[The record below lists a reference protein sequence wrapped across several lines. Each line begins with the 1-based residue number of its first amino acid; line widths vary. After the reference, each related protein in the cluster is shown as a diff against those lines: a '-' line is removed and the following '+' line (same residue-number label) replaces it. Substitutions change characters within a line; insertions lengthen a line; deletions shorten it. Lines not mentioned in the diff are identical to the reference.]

1 MVKYCVKRIL
11 LSLLILL
18 GVSLILYTLVWFM
31 PADYLY
37 NQAITAA
44 GTTGNVEEI
53 YQELRAYYGLDG
65 TMFQGY
71 FGWLWDFLRGDFGIS
86 YRTQQPIINEFKTR
100 LPISI
105 TLAFTSLTLAA
116 CIGIPLGVLSA
127 VKQYSL
133 LDTIPSVMA
142 LTLSAVPSFWFGMML
157 IYFLAYRLGLFPS
170 YGMGGLEHWVLP
182 TLTIAVV
189 YAAEIL
195 RYTRSSMLETIRADY
210 VRTARAKGVAE
221 RTVIW
226 KHAMKN
232 GLLPVVTLLGSSFGA
247 QIGGAIVTENLYNL
261 PGLGTLTLLS
271 INMRDTPTVVATSV
285 IFATLYNIILILV
298 DLMYAFI
305 DPRIKAKYSR

>member
-1 MVKYCVKRIL
+1 MIRYVVKRIL
-11 LSLLILL
+11 MLIP
-18 GVSLILYTLVWFM
+18 LV
-31 PADYLY
+31 LC
-37 NQAITAA
+37 ITF
-44 GTTGNVEEI
+44 VV
-53 YQELRAYYGLDG
+53 YGLMSLAPGDPA
-65 TMFQGY
+65 TIMLPSNAPQEQKDALNHALGY
-71 FGWLWDFLRGDFGIS
+71 DRPFLVKYADFVSKMIFKLDFGIS
-86 YRTQQPIINEFKTR
+86 YRTSQPIINEIKGR
-100 LPISI
+100 LPVSIS
-105 TLAFTSLTLAA
+105 LAFFGLSMAA
-116 CIGIPLGVLSA
+116 AIGIPLGVLSA

-133 LDTIPSVMA
+133 LDTIPSVVA
-142 LTLSAVPSFWFGMML
+142 LTLSAVPSFWLGMML
-157 IYFLAYRLGLFPS
+157 IYIFAYKLGWLPS
-170 YGMGGLEHWVLP
+170 FGMGSFKHWILP

-221 RTVIW
+221 RKVIW
-226 KHAMKN
+226 RHAMKN

-261 PGLGTLTLLS
+261 PGLGTLTLVS

-285 IFATLYNIILILV
+285 IFAILYNIILILV

>member
-1 MVKYCVKRIL
+1 MIRYVAKRFLILIPLVLCITFVVYGLMSLAPGDPASIMLPSNAPQEQKDALNHKLGYDRPFLVKYADFV
-11 LSLLILL
+11 
-18 GVSLILYTLVWFM
+18 YNLVFK
-31 PADYLY
+31 
-37 NQAITAA
+37 
-44 GTTGNVEEI
+44 
-53 YQELRAYYGLDG
+53 
-65 TMFQGY
+65 
-71 FGWLWDFLRGDFGIS
+71 GDFGIS

-105 TLAFTSLTLAA
+105 TLAFASLTLAA

-157 IYFLAYRLGLFPS
+157 IYFLAYKLGLFPS
-170 YGMGGLEHWVLP
+170 YGMGGIEHWVLP

-232 GLLPVVTLLGSSFGA
+232 GLLPVITLLGSSFGA

>member
-1 MVKYCVKRIL
+1 MIRYVVKRFLMLIPLVLCITFVVYGLMSLAPGDPASIMLPSNAPQEQKDALNHKLGYDRPFLVKYADFV
-11 LSLLILL
+11 
-18 GVSLILYTLVWFM
+18 YNLVFK
-31 PADYLY
+31 
-37 NQAITAA
+37 
-44 GTTGNVEEI
+44 
-53 YQELRAYYGLDG
+53 
-65 TMFQGY
+65 
-71 FGWLWDFLRGDFGIS
+71 GDFGIS

-100 LPISI
+100 LPISV
-105 TLAFTSLTLAA
+105 TLAFTSLTLAS

-170 YGMGGLEHWVLP
+170 YGMGGIEHWVLP

>member
-1 MVKYCVKRIL
+1 MIRYVIKRIL
-11 LSLLILL
+11 MLIP
-18 GVSLILYTLVWFM
+18 LVFC
-31 PADYLY
+31 
-37 NQAITAA
+37 ITF
-44 GTTGNVEEI
+44 VV
-53 YQELRAYYGLDG
+53 YGLMSLAPGDPA
-65 TMFQGY
+65 TIMLPSNAPQEQKDALNHELGY
-71 FGWLWDFLRGDFGIS
+71 DRPFLVKYVDYVGKMIFKLDFGTS
-86 YRTQQPIINEFKTR
+86 YRTSQPIINEIKVR

-105 TLAFTSLTLAA
+105 RLAFFGLSLAA
-116 CIGIPLGVLSA
+116 VIGIPLGVLSA

-133 LDTIPSVMA
+133 LDTIPSVIA
-142 LTLSAVPSFWFGMML
+142 LTLSAVPSFWLGMMMIYILAYKLGWLPSFGMGS
-157 IYFLAYRLGLFPS
+157 IK
-170 YGMGGLEHWVLP
+170 HWILP

-221 RTVIW
+221 RKVIW

-232 GLLPVVTLLGSSFGA
+232 GLLPVITLLGSSFGA

-261 PGLGTLTLLS
+261 PGLGTLTLIS

-285 IFATLYNIILILV
+285 IFAILYNIILILV

>member
-1 MVKYCVKRIL
+1 MIRYVAKRFLMLIPLVLCITFVVYGLMSLAPGDPASIMLPSNAPQEQKDALNHKLGYDRPFLVKYADFV
-11 LSLLILL
+11 
-18 GVSLILYTLVWFM
+18 YNLVFK
-31 PADYLY
+31 
-37 NQAITAA
+37 
-44 GTTGNVEEI
+44 
-53 YQELRAYYGLDG
+53 
-65 TMFQGY
+65 
-71 FGWLWDFLRGDFGIS
+71 GDFGIS

-157 IYFLAYRLGLFPS
+157 IYFLAYKLGLFPS
-170 YGMGGLEHWVLP
+170 YGMGGIEHWVLP

>member
-1 MVKYCVKRIL
+1 MIRYVAKRFLMLIPLVLCITFVVYGLMSLAPGDPASIMLPSNAPQEQKDALNHKLGYDRPFLVKYADFV
-11 LSLLILL
+11 
-18 GVSLILYTLVWFM
+18 YNLVFK
-31 PADYLY
+31 
-37 NQAITAA
+37 
-44 GTTGNVEEI
+44 
-53 YQELRAYYGLDG
+53 
-65 TMFQGY
+65 
-71 FGWLWDFLRGDFGIS
+71 GDFGIS

-157 IYFLAYRLGLFPS
+157 IYFLAYKLGLFPS
-170 YGMGGLEHWVLP
+170 YGMGGIEHWVLP

-210 VRTARAKGVAE
+210 VRTARA
-221 RTVIW
+221 

>member
-1 MVKYCVKRIL
+1 MIRYVVKRFLMLIPLVLCITFVVYGLMSLAPGDPASIMLPSNAPQEQKDALNHKLGYDRPFLVKYADFV
-11 LSLLILL
+11 
-18 GVSLILYTLVWFM
+18 YNLVF
-31 PADYLY
+31 
-37 NQAITAA
+37 
-44 GTTGNVEEI
+44 
-53 YQELRAYYGLDG
+53 
-65 TMFQGY
+65 
-71 FGWLWDFLRGDFGIS
+71 RGDFGIS

-157 IYFLAYRLGLFPS
+157 IYFLAYKLGLFPS
-170 YGMGGLEHWVLP
+170 YGMGGIEHWVLP

-232 GLLPVVTLLGSSFGA
+232 GLLPVITLLGSSFGA

-261 PGLGTLTLLS
+261 PGLGTLTLVS

>member
-1 MVKYCVKRIL
+1 MIRYVAKRFLMLIPLVLCITFVVYGLMSLAPGDPASIMLPSNAPQEQKDALNHKLGYDRPFLVKYADFV
-11 LSLLILL
+11 
-18 GVSLILYTLVWFM
+18 YNLVFK
-31 PADYLY
+31 
-37 NQAITAA
+37 
-44 GTTGNVEEI
+44 
-53 YQELRAYYGLDG
+53 
-65 TMFQGY
+65 
-71 FGWLWDFLRGDFGIS
+71 GDFGIS

-170 YGMGGLEHWVLP
+170 YGMGGIEHWVLP
-182 TLTIAVV
+182 TLTTAVV

>member
-1 MVKYCVKRIL
+1 
-11 LSLLILL
+11 
-18 GVSLILYTLVWFM
+18 
-31 PADYLY
+31 
-37 NQAITAA
+37 
-44 GTTGNVEEI
+44 
-53 YQELRAYYGLDG
+53 
-65 TMFQGY
+65 
-71 FGWLWDFLRGDFGIS
+71 
-86 YRTQQPIINEFKTR
+86 
-100 LPISI
+100 
-105 TLAFTSLTLAA
+105 
-116 CIGIPLGVLSA
+116 
-127 VKQYSL
+127 
-133 LDTIPSVMA
+133 
-142 LTLSAVPSFWFGMML
+142 
-157 IYFLAYRLGLFPS
+157 
-170 YGMGGLEHWVLP
+170 MGGIEHWVLP

-232 GLLPVVTLLGSSFGA
+232 GLLPVVTLLGRSFGA
-247 QIGGAIVTENLYNL
+247 QIVGAIVTENLYNL

>member
-1 MVKYCVKRIL
+1 MIRYVVKRFLMLIPLVLCITFVVYGLMSLAPGDPASIMLPSNAPQEQKDALNHKLGYDRPFLVKYADFV
-11 LSLLILL
+11 
-18 GVSLILYTLVWFM
+18 YNLVFK
-31 PADYLY
+31 
-37 NQAITAA
+37 
-44 GTTGNVEEI
+44 
-53 YQELRAYYGLDG
+53 
-65 TMFQGY
+65 
-71 FGWLWDFLRGDFGIS
+71 GDFGIS

-142 LTLSAVPSFWFGMML
+142 LTLSAVPPFWFGMML
-157 IYFLAYRLGLFPS
+157 IYFLAYKLGLFPS
-170 YGMGGLEHWVLP
+170 YGMGGIEHWVLP

-232 GLLPVVTLLGSSFGA
+232 GLLPVITLLGSSFGA

-261 PGLGTLTLLS
+261 PGLGTLTLVS

>member
-1 MVKYCVKRIL
+1 MLIPLVLCITFVVYGLMSLAPGDPASIMLPSNAPQEQKDALNHKLGYDRPFLVKYADFV
-11 LSLLILL
+11 
-18 GVSLILYTLVWFM
+18 YNLVFK
-31 PADYLY
+31 
-37 NQAITAA
+37 
-44 GTTGNVEEI
+44 
-53 YQELRAYYGLDG
+53 
-65 TMFQGY
+65 
-71 FGWLWDFLRGDFGIS
+71 GDFGIS

-100 LPISI
+100 LPISV

>member
-1 MVKYCVKRIL
+1 MIRSVAKRFLMLIPLVLCITFVVYGLMSLAPGDPASIMLPSNAPQEQKDALNHKLGYDRPFLVKYADFV
-11 LSLLILL
+11 
-18 GVSLILYTLVWFM
+18 YNLVFK
-31 PADYLY
+31 
-37 NQAITAA
+37 
-44 GTTGNVEEI
+44 
-53 YQELRAYYGLDG
+53 
-65 TMFQGY
+65 
-71 FGWLWDFLRGDFGIS
+71 GDFGIS

-170 YGMGGLEHWVLP
+170 YGMGGIEHWVLP

>member
-1 MVKYCVKRIL
+1 MIRYVVKRFLMLIPLVLCITFVVYGLMSLAPGDPASIMLPSNAPQEQKDALNHKLGYDRPFLVKYADFV
-11 LSLLILL
+11 
-18 GVSLILYTLVWFM
+18 YNLVFK
-31 PADYLY
+31 
-37 NQAITAA
+37 
-44 GTTGNVEEI
+44 
-53 YQELRAYYGLDG
+53 
-65 TMFQGY
+65 
-71 FGWLWDFLRGDFGIS
+71 GDFGIS

-142 LTLSAVPSFWFGMML
+142 LILSAVPSFWFGMML
-157 IYFLAYRLGLFPS
+157 IYFLAYKLGLFPS
-170 YGMGGLEHWVLP
+170 YGMGGIEHWVLP

-232 GLLPVVTLLGSSFGA
+232 GLLPVITLLGSSFGA
-247 QIGGAIVTENLYNL
+247 QIGGANVTENLYTL
-261 PGLGTLTLLS
+261 PGLGTLTLVS

>member
-1 MVKYCVKRIL
+1 MIRYVVKRFLMLIPLVLCITFVVYGLMSLAPGDPASIMLPSNAPQEQKDALNHKLGYDRPFLVKYADFV
-11 LSLLILL
+11 
-18 GVSLILYTLVWFM
+18 YNLVFK
-31 PADYLY
+31 
-37 NQAITAA
+37 
-44 GTTGNVEEI
+44 
-53 YQELRAYYGLDG
+53 
-65 TMFQGY
+65 
-71 FGWLWDFLRGDFGIS
+71 GDFGIS

-142 LTLSAVPSFWFGMML
+142 LILSAVPSFWFGMML
-157 IYFLAYRLGLFPS
+157 IYFLAYKLGLFPS
-170 YGMGGLEHWVLP
+170 YGMGGIEHWVLP

-232 GLLPVVTLLGSSFGA
+232 GLLPVITLLGSSFGA

-261 PGLGTLTLLS
+261 PGLGTLTLVS

>member
-1 MVKYCVKRIL
+1 MLIPLVLCITFVVYGLMSLAPGDPASIMLPSNAPQEQKDALNHKLGYDRPFLVKYADFV
-11 LSLLILL
+11 
-18 GVSLILYTLVWFM
+18 YNLVFK
-31 PADYLY
+31 
-37 NQAITAA
+37 
-44 GTTGNVEEI
+44 
-53 YQELRAYYGLDG
+53 
-65 TMFQGY
+65 
-71 FGWLWDFLRGDFGIS
+71 GDFGIS

-170 YGMGGLEHWVLP
+170 YGMGGIEHWVLP

>member
-1 MVKYCVKRIL
+1 MIRYVVKRFL
-11 LSLLILL
+11 MLIP
-18 GVSLILYTLVWFM
+18 LV
-31 PADYLY
+31 LC
-37 NQAITAA
+37 ITF
-44 GTTGNVEEI
+44 VV
-53 YQELRAYYGLDG
+53 YGL
-65 TMFQGY
+65 M
-71 FGWLWDFLRGDFGIS
+71 
-86 YRTQQPIINEFKTR
+86 
-100 LPISI
+100 
-105 TLAFTSLTLAA
+105 AFTSLTLAA

-170 YGMGGLEHWVLP
+170 YGMGGIEHWVLP

>member
-1 MVKYCVKRIL
+1 MIRYVVKRFLMLIPLVLCITFVVYGLMSLAPGDPASIMLPSNAPQEQKDALNHKLGYDRPFLVKYADFV
-11 LSLLILL
+11 
-18 GVSLILYTLVWFM
+18 YNLVFK
-31 PADYLY
+31 
-37 NQAITAA
+37 
-44 GTTGNVEEI
+44 
-53 YQELRAYYGLDG
+53 
-65 TMFQGY
+65 
-71 FGWLWDFLRGDFGIS
+71 GDFGIS

-105 TLAFTSLTLAA
+105 TLAFTSLTLAV

-142 LTLSAVPSFWFGMML
+142 MTLSAVPSFWFGMML
-157 IYFLAYRLGLFPS
+157 IYFLAYKLGLFPS
-170 YGMGGLEHWVLP
+170 YGMGGIEHWVLP

-232 GLLPVVTLLGSSFGA
+232 GLLPVITLLGSSFGA

>member
-1 MVKYCVKRIL
+1 MIRYVAKRFLMLIPLVLCITFVVYGLMSLAPGDPASIMLPSNAPQEQKDALNHKLGYDRPFLVKYADFV
-11 LSLLILL
+11 
-18 GVSLILYTLVWFM
+18 YNLVFK
-31 PADYLY
+31 
-37 NQAITAA
+37 
-44 GTTGNVEEI
+44 
-53 YQELRAYYGLDG
+53 
-65 TMFQGY
+65 
-71 FGWLWDFLRGDFGIS
+71 GDFGIS

-127 VKQYSL
+127 V
-133 LDTIPSVMA
+133 
-142 LTLSAVPSFWFGMML
+142 PSFWFGMML

-170 YGMGGLEHWVLP
+170 YGMGGIEHWVLP

>member
-1 MVKYCVKRIL
+1 MIRYVVKRFLMLIPLVLCITFVVYGLMSLAPGDPASIMLPSNAPQEQKDALNHKLGYDRPFLVKYADFV
-11 LSLLILL
+11 
-18 GVSLILYTLVWFM
+18 YNLVFK
-31 PADYLY
+31 
-37 NQAITAA
+37 
-44 GTTGNVEEI
+44 
-53 YQELRAYYGLDG
+53 
-65 TMFQGY
+65 
-71 FGWLWDFLRGDFGIS
+71 GDFGIS

-100 LPISI
+100 LPISV

-157 IYFLAYRLGLFPS
+157 IYFLAYKLGLFPS

-221 RTVIW
+221 RTVSW

-232 GLLPVVTLLGSSFGA
+232 GLRPVGTLLGSSFGA

>member
-1 MVKYCVKRIL
+1 MIRYVVKRFL
-11 LSLLILL
+11 MLIP
-18 GVSLILYTLVWFM
+18 LV
-31 PADYLY
+31 LC
-37 NQAITAA
+37 ITF
-44 GTTGNVEEI
+44 VV
-53 YQELRAYYGLDG
+53 YGLMSLAPGDPASI
-65 TMFQGY
+65 MLPSNAPQEQKDALNHKLGY
-71 FGWLWDFLRGDFGIS
+71 DRPFLDKYADFVYNLVFKGDFGIS

-142 LTLSAVPSFWFGMML
+142 LILSAVPSFWFGMML
-157 IYFLAYRLGLFPS
+157 IYFLAYKLGLFPS
-170 YGMGGLEHWVLP
+170 YGMGGIEHWVLP

-232 GLLPVVTLLGSSFGA
+232 GLLPVITLLGSSFGA

-261 PGLGTLTLLS
+261 PGLGTLTLVS

>member
-1 MVKYCVKRIL
+1 MIRYVVKRFLMLIPLVLCITFVVYGLMSFAPGDPASIMLPSNAPQEQKDALNHKLRYDRPFLVKYADFV
-11 LSLLILL
+11 
-18 GVSLILYTLVWFM
+18 YNLVFK
-31 PADYLY
+31 
-37 NQAITAA
+37 
-44 GTTGNVEEI
+44 
-53 YQELRAYYGLDG
+53 
-65 TMFQGY
+65 
-71 FGWLWDFLRGDFGIS
+71 GDFGIS

-157 IYFLAYRLGLFPS
+157 IYFLAYKLGLFPS
-170 YGMGGLEHWVLP
+170 YGMGGIEHWVLP

-232 GLLPVVTLLGSSFGA
+232 GLLPVITLLGSSFGA

-261 PGLGTLTLLS
+261 PGLGTLTLVS

>member
-1 MVKYCVKRIL
+1 MIRYVVKRIL
-11 LSLLILL
+11 MLIP
-18 GVSLILYTLVWFM
+18 LV
-31 PADYLY
+31 LC
-37 NQAITAA
+37 ITF
-44 GTTGNVEEI
+44 VV
-53 YQELRAYYGLDG
+53 YGLMSLAPGDPA
-65 TMFQGY
+65 TIMLPSNAPQEQKDALNHALGY
-71 FGWLWDFLRGDFGIS
+71 DRPFLVKYADFVSKMIFKLDFGIS
-86 YRTQQPIINEFKTR
+86 YRTSQPIINEIKGR
-100 LPISI
+100 LPVSIS
-105 TLAFTSLTLAA
+105 LAFFGLSMAA
-116 CIGIPLGVLSA
+116 AIGIPLGVLSA

-133 LDTIPSVMA
+133 LDTIPSVVA
-142 LTLSAVPSFWFGMML
+142 LTLSAVPSFWLGMVLIYIFAYKLGWLPSFGMGS
-157 IYFLAYRLGLFPS
+157 FK
-170 YGMGGLEHWVLP
+170 HWLLP

-221 RTVIW
+221 RKVIW
-226 KHAMKN
+226 RHAMKN

-261 PGLGTLTLLS
+261 PGLGTLTLVS

-285 IFATLYNIILILV
+285 IFAILYNIILILV

>member
-1 MVKYCVKRIL
+1 MIRYVVKRFLMLIPLVLCITFVVYGLMSLAPGDPASIMLPSNAPQEQKDALNHKLGYDRPFLVKYADFV
-11 LSLLILL
+11 
-18 GVSLILYTLVWFM
+18 YNLVFK
-31 PADYLY
+31 
-37 NQAITAA
+37 
-44 GTTGNVEEI
+44 
-53 YQELRAYYGLDG
+53 
-65 TMFQGY
+65 
-71 FGWLWDFLRGDFGIS
+71 GDFGIS

-100 LPISI
+100 LPISV

-157 IYFLAYRLGLFPS
+157 IYFLAYKLGLFPS
-170 YGMGGLEHWVLP
+170 YGMGGIEHWVLP
-182 TLTIAVV
+182 TLTIAVG

-195 RYTRSSMLETIRADY
+195 RYTSSSMLETIRADY
-210 VRTARAKGVAE
+210 VSTARAKGVAE

>member
-1 MVKYCVKRIL
+1 MIRYVAKRFLMLIPLVLCITFVVYGLMSLAPGDPATIMLPSNAPQEQKDALNHALGYDRPFLVKYADFV
-11 LSLLILL
+11 
-18 GVSLILYTLVWFM
+18 YNLVFK
-31 PADYLY
+31 
-37 NQAITAA
+37 
-44 GTTGNVEEI
+44 
-53 YQELRAYYGLDG
+53 
-65 TMFQGY
+65 
-71 FGWLWDFLRGDFGIS
+71 GDFGIS

-157 IYFLAYRLGLFPS
+157 IYFLAYKLGLFPS
-170 YGMGGLEHWVLP
+170 YGMGGIEHWVLP

-305 DPRIKAKYSR
+305 DPRIRAKYSR

>member
-1 MVKYCVKRIL
+1 MLIPLVLCITFVVYGLMSLAPGDPASIMLPSNAPQEQKDALNHKLGYDRPFLVKYADFV
-11 LSLLILL
+11 
-18 GVSLILYTLVWFM
+18 YNLVFK
-31 PADYLY
+31 
-37 NQAITAA
+37 
-44 GTTGNVEEI
+44 
-53 YQELRAYYGLDG
+53 
-65 TMFQGY
+65 
-71 FGWLWDFLRGDFGIS
+71 GDFGIS

-142 LTLSAVPSFWFGMML
+142 MTLSAVPSFWFGMML
-157 IYFLAYRLGLFPS
+157 IYFLAYKLGLFPS
-170 YGMGGLEHWVLP
+170 YGMGGIEHWVLP

-232 GLLPVVTLLGSSFGA
+232 GLLPVITLLGSSFGA

>member
-1 MVKYCVKRIL
+1 MIRYVAKRFLMLIPLVLCITFVVYGLMSLAPGDPATIMLPSNAPQEQKDALNHALGYDRPFLVKYADFV
-11 LSLLILL
+11 
-18 GVSLILYTLVWFM
+18 YNLVFK
-31 PADYLY
+31 
-37 NQAITAA
+37 
-44 GTTGNVEEI
+44 
-53 YQELRAYYGLDG
+53 
-65 TMFQGY
+65 
-71 FGWLWDFLRGDFGIS
+71 GDFGIS

-116 CIGIPLGVLSA
+116 CIGVPLGVLSA

-157 IYFLAYRLGLFPS
+157 IYFLAYKLGLFPS
-170 YGMGGLEHWVLP
+170 YGMGGIEHWVLP

>member
-1 MVKYCVKRIL
+1 MIRYVAKRFLMLIPLVLCITFVVYGLMSLAPGDPASIMLPSNAPQEQKDALNHKLGYDRPFLVKYADFV
-11 LSLLILL
+11 
-18 GVSLILYTLVWFM
+18 YNLVFK
-31 PADYLY
+31 
-37 NQAITAA
+37 
-44 GTTGNVEEI
+44 
-53 YQELRAYYGLDG
+53 
-65 TMFQGY
+65 
-71 FGWLWDFLRGDFGIS
+71 GDFGIS

-100 LPISI
+100 LPISV

-157 IYFLAYRLGLFPS
+157 IYFLAYKLGLFPS
-170 YGMGGLEHWVLP
+170 YGMGGIEHWVLP

>member
-1 MVKYCVKRIL
+1 MIRYVVKRFLMLIPLVLCITFVVYGLMSLAPGDPASIMLPSNAPQEQKDALNHKLGYDRPFLVKYADFVYK
-11 LSLLILL
+11 
-18 GVSLILYTLVWFM
+18 LVFK
-31 PADYLY
+31 
-37 NQAITAA
+37 
-44 GTTGNVEEI
+44 
-53 YQELRAYYGLDG
+53 
-65 TMFQGY
+65 
-71 FGWLWDFLRGDFGIS
+71 GDFGIS

-142 LTLSAVPSFWFGMML
+142 MTLSAVPSFWFGMML
-157 IYFLAYRLGLFPS
+157 IYFLAYKLGLFPS
-170 YGMGGLEHWVLP
+170 YGMGGIEHWVLP

-232 GLLPVVTLLGSSFGA
+232 GLLPVITLLGSSFGA

>member
-1 MVKYCVKRIL
+1 MIRYVVKRFLMLIPLVLCITFVVYGLMSLAPGDPASIMLPSNAPQEQKDALNHKLGYDRPFLVKYADFV
-11 LSLLILL
+11 
-18 GVSLILYTLVWFM
+18 YNLVFK
-31 PADYLY
+31 
-37 NQAITAA
+37 
-44 GTTGNVEEI
+44 GE
-53 YQELRAYYGLDG
+53 
-65 TMFQGY
+65 
-71 FGWLWDFLRGDFGIS
+71 FGIS

-100 LPISI
+100 LPISV

-170 YGMGGLEHWVLP
+170 YGMGGIEHWVLP

>member
-1 MVKYCVKRIL
+1 MLIPLVLCITFVVYGLMSLAPGDPASIMLPSNAPQEQKDALNHKLGYDRPFLVKYADFV
-11 LSLLILL
+11 
-18 GVSLILYTLVWFM
+18 YNLVFK
-31 PADYLY
+31 
-37 NQAITAA
+37 
-44 GTTGNVEEI
+44 
-53 YQELRAYYGLDG
+53 
-65 TMFQGY
+65 
-71 FGWLWDFLRGDFGIS
+71 GDFGIS

-142 LTLSAVPSFWFGMML
+142 LILSAVPSFWFGMML
-157 IYFLAYRLGLFPS
+157 IYFLAYKLGLFPS
-170 YGMGGLEHWVLP
+170 YGMGGIEHWVLP

-232 GLLPVVTLLGSSFGA
+232 GLLPVITLLGSSFGA

-261 PGLGTLTLLS
+261 PGLGTLTLVS

>member
-1 MVKYCVKRIL
+1 MIRYVVKRVLMLIPLVLCITFVVYGLMSLAPGDPASIMLPSNAPQEQKDALNHKLGYDRPFLVKYADFV
-11 LSLLILL
+11 
-18 GVSLILYTLVWFM
+18 YNLVFK
-31 PADYLY
+31 
-37 NQAITAA
+37 
-44 GTTGNVEEI
+44 
-53 YQELRAYYGLDG
+53 
-65 TMFQGY
+65 
-71 FGWLWDFLRGDFGIS
+71 GDFGIS

-157 IYFLAYRLGLFPS
+157 IYFLAYKLGLFPS
-170 YGMGGLEHWVLP
+170 YGMGGIEHWVLP

-232 GLLPVVTLLGSSFGA
+232 GLLPVITLLGSSFGA

-261 PGLGTLTLLS
+261 PGLGTLTLVS